1 MIKRKY
7 FDQLVKHLNSHEK
20 EFLIMS
26 GARQTGK
33 TVLLKQCMDFLRETS
48 DKVYYFTLEDSTLKI
63 AFNEHPENLFRF
75 IQKNFDS
82 KVYVLID
89 EIQYL
94 DNPSNFL
101 KYHYDMYAP
110 GLMIVATGSSAFYID
125 EKFSDSLAG
134 RKKLIEVYTMD
145 FDEFLYFKANDSSLL
160 QELQLIRENPEY
172 VSLKRNDLLANLD
185 EYLTYGGYPAV
196 VLAEGH
202 DLKKAKLRELLTSYL
217 KRDILESGIK
227 SEETLHNLL
236 KILADGQNNLLNK
249 NELSNTLRV
258 STTTIENYLFV
269 LQKCFHVVLVKPY
282 FTNVRKEITKMPVVY
297 FHDLGFRNTINNL
310 FGLPDTRP
318 DKGAMTENYIFIRL
332 REKHSA
338 DEIHYWRTA
347 DGNEVDFVID
357 TGEEKFA
364 IESKF
369 DFNQFR
375 LSKYKKFVTTYP
387 QFPLTCR
394 SYSADNNLNHI
405 LGL

>member
-7 FDQLVKHLNSHEK
+7 FDQLVKHLDSPEK

-33 TVLLKQCMDFLRETS
+33 TVLLKQCLDHLNEKKE
-48 DKVYYFTLEDSTLKI
+48 KVFYFTLEDSTLKT
-63 AFNEHPENLFRF
+63 ALNQHPENIFRF
-75 IQKNFDS
+75 IPKNFDS
-82 KVYVLID
+82 RVYLLID

-94 DNPSNFL
+94 DDPSNFL
-101 KYHYDMYAP
+101 KYHYDLYAP
-110 GLMIVATGSSAFYID
+110 GLMIIATGSSAFYID

-134 RKKLIEVYTMD
+134 RKKLIEVYTMN
-145 FDEFLYFKANDSSLL
+145 FDEFLVFRNNGHLL
-160 QELQLIRENPEY
+160 QELQMIRENPDY
-172 VSLKRNDLLANLD
+172 ISLKRNDLLASLD

-202 DLKKAKLRELLTSYL
+202 DLKKARLRELLTSYL

-227 SEETLHNLL
+227 SEETLLNLL
-236 KILADGQNNLLNK
+236 KILAAGQNNLVNK
-249 NELSNTLRV
+249 NELSVTLRV
-258 STTTIENYLFV
+258 STTTIENYLLV

-297 FHDLGFRNTINNL
+297 FHDLGFRNMINNL
-310 FGLPDTRP
+310 FGQITNRP
-318 DKGAMTENYIFIRL
+318 DKGAIIENYIFICL
-332 REKHSA
+332 REKFLY

-347 DGNEVDFVID
+347 DGNEVDFVINA
-357 TGEEKFA
+357 GEVKFA

-369 DFNQFR
+369 DQNQFR
-375 LSKYKKFVTTYP
+375 PGKYKKFAEAYP
-387 QFPLTCR
+387 QFPLSCR
-394 SYSADNNLNHI
+394 SYRADSNLNHI